1 MVTQVEPNSP
11 GAKAGLKVGDVITE
25 LNGKSVADSGSLQVE
40 VGQQQPGT
48 KLQLNVLREGKPVSL
63 SVTLE
68 GMNKNDRGDET
79 ADASKGKPRWGIG
92 LADLSADARQ
102 QLQAGDSVRGA
113 VVAKVVPGSP
123 ADNAGLQP
131 GDIIVEV
138 NRHPVQSAS
147 DVQKA
152 LSSVENG
159 SDAMVLVW
167 SRGGSSSA

>member
-1 MVTQVEPNSP
+1 
-11 GAKAGLKVGDVITE
+11 
-25 LNGKSVADSGSLQVE
+25 
-40 VGQQQPGT
+40 
-48 KLQLNVLREGKPVSL
+48 VSL
-63 SVTLE
+63 GVTLE
-68 GMNKNDRGDET
+68 SMNKNDRGEDA

-102 QLQAGDSVRGA
+102 QLQADDSVRGA
-113 VVAKVVPGSP
+113 VIAKVVPGSP

-131 GDIIVEV
+131 GDIITEV

-152 LSSVENG
+152 LSSVANG

-167 SRGGSSSA
+167 SHGGSSFRVLHPSQG